1 MASANSIVLLGRLTR
16 DIETRSFN
24 GGGKVA
30 KFGFAVDGERRKDQ
44 STGKWKSD
52 PVFLDCEVF
61 NRGETG
67 KQADTAEQYLSKGK
81 QVYIRGHLKM
91 DQWKAQDGSNRSKL
105 VVVVDEFQ
113 MIGDGKQQE
122 SSEGY
127 QSKPRNQGNAA
138 PQYAPDD
145 ATEEPPF

>member
-44 STGKWKSD
+44 STGKWKAD

-127 QSKPRNQGNAA
+127 QSKPRNQGNAE
-138 PQYAPDD
+138 PQYAPND